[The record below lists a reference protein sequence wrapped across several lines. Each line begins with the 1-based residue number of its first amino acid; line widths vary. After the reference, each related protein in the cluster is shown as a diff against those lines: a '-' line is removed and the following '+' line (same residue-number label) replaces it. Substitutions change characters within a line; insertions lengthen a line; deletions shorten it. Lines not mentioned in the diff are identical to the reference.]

1 MVVTIGDLAGKV
13 WTTLSTGAAMTPAQ
27 VAKAT
32 GENEKLI
39 CMAIGWLAREDK
51 LEITKA
57 KASLKVA
64 LKASELR

>member
-1 MVVTIGDLAGKV
+1 MIVTIGEIAGKV
-13 WTTLSTGAAMTPAQ
+13 WTALGSGAAMTSTQ

-32 GENEKLI
+32 GENEKII

>member
-1 MVVTIGDLAGKV
+1 MVVTIGELAGKV
-13 WTTLSTGAAMTPAQ
+13 WSVLGGGASMTPAQ
-27 VAKAT
+27 IAKAA
-32 GENEKLI
+32 GENEKLV

-51 LEITKA
+51 LEISKA

>member
-13 WTTLSTGAAMTPAQ
+13 WTALSTGAAMTPAQ

-57 KASLKVA
+57 KTSLKVA

>member
-1 MVVTIGDLAGKV
+1 MVVAIGELAGKV
-13 WTTLSTGAAMTPAQ
+13 LTALSSGAAMTPAQ

-39 CMAIGWLAREDK
+39 CMAIGWLVREDK